1 MQQEYQRQK
10 TASVNPKMTIV
21 YEIRVEGHLDERWSS
36 WFEGMA
42 LTYVEKGNGETIL
55 TGEMKDQAALHGVL
69 IKVRDLGLT
78 LVSVRRIEVRPG
90 QDPAQSR

>member
-1 MQQEYQRQK
+1 
-10 TASVNPKMTIV
+10 MTTI
-21 YEIRVEGHLDERWSS
+21 YEIRVEGQLDDRWTS

-55 TGEMKDQAALHGVL
+55 KGEMKDQGALHGVL

-78 LVSVRRIEVRPG
+78 LVSVQRIESRAKEDSVR
-90 QDPAQSR
+90 